1 MIRLPARQNLTTNH
15 AYKSRGTQRVTT
27 RTKDKY
33 LGVIKIHY
41 LLILEIYLLYE
52 KKKPVMLL
60 DVTEGKIYAYPYK
73 KFKKELNE
81 SGRMSLTKQYD
92 DALRGDQFVIFI
104 RDSQKKKLISYSLER
119 PSKIGSDT
127 RQYRIRR
134 PGGGRK
140 LTEEKDPTI
149 VTALEQMLKDEVAGD
164 PMTEQ
169 KWIRSSLQRLS
180 ERLADE
186 GHQAS
191 SGVVARL
198 LKKMGFSLKAN
209 KRKQGRWGCPDRDE
223 QFKYIASQK
232 QQFITAGLPI
242 ISIDTKKKE
251 LIGDFRNKGRTWRRQ
266 AEEVNEHDFPGAAK
280 CRAVPF
286 GIYDPTRNEGYVY
299 VGLSNDT
306 PNLPFTQLCGG
317 GRVKGVV
324 DTQEQ
329 AHYSS
334 WQIVAGAT
342 AAGRGLG
349 SSAFKR
355 SSAMSLV

>member
-15 AYKSRGTQRVTT
+15 AYKSRGTQRVTA
-27 RTKDKY
+27 RTNNKY
-33 LGVIKIHY
+33 LAAVEMHC
-41 LLILEIYLLYE
+41 LDILEMYLLYE
-52 KKKPVMLL
+52 EKKPVMLF

-169 KWIRSSLQRLS
+169 KWIR
-180 ERLADE
+180 A
-186 GHQAS
+186 AY
-191 SGVVARL
+191 SG
-198 LKKMGFSLKAN
+198 
-209 KRKQGRWGCPDRDE
+209 
-223 QFKYIASQK
+223 
-232 QQFITAGLPI
+232 
-242 ISIDTKKKE
+242 
-251 LIGDFRNKGRTWRRQ
+251 
-266 AEEVNEHDFPGAAK
+266 
-280 CRAVPF
+280 
-286 GIYDPTRNEGYVY
+286 
-299 VGLSNDT
+299 
-306 PNLPFTQLCGG
+306 
-317 GRVKGVV
+317 
-324 DTQEQ
+324 
-329 AHYSS
+329 
-334 WQIVAGAT
+334 
-342 AAGRGLG
+342 
-349 SSAFKR
+349 
-355 SSAMSLV
+355 

>member
-1 MIRLPARQNLTTNH
+1 M
-15 AYKSRGTQRVTT
+15 
-27 RTKDKY
+27 
-33 LGVIKIHY
+33 
-41 LLILEIYLLYE
+41 LYE
-52 KKKPVMLL
+52 EKKPVMLF

-191 SGVVARL
+191 S
-198 LKKMGFSLKAN
+198 
-209 KRKQGRWGCPDRDE
+209 
-223 QFKYIASQK
+223 
-232 QQFITAGLPI
+232 
-242 ISIDTKKKE
+242 
-251 LIGDFRNKGRTWRRQ
+251 
-266 AEEVNEHDFPGAAK
+266 
-280 CRAVPF
+280 
-286 GIYDPTRNEGYVY
+286 
-299 VGLSNDT
+299 
-306 PNLPFTQLCGG
+306 
-317 GRVKGVV
+317 
-324 DTQEQ
+324 
-329 AHYSS
+329 
-334 WQIVAGAT
+334 
-342 AAGRGLG
+342 
-349 SSAFKR
+349 
-355 SSAMSLV
+355 